1 MRADEAKESRS
12 RRILILTAGGCAV
25 LALCWLAFGRAKPAP
40 AASAPP
46 VAVSFAVVTRTDLPM
61 AIEALGSAQAWQ
73 GVVIRSQING
83 RLQRVAVEEGV
94 EVKVGDL
101 IAEIDPGPYRAAYMQ
116 AKGALQRDQA
126 QLELARLDLARYRG
140 LARHESIATQQVDAQ
155 AALVKQLEGT
165 LLLDQGLVNAA
176 QVNLEYCRITSPVSG
191 RVGVRLVDAGNLVST
206 SDATGIV
213 TINQLEPIAVTF
225 SVPQSEF
232 RRLTEA
238 SNAFRTRMAAA
249 AYSQED
255 GRQLDSGEL
264 RVADNHVDAA
274 TGTVQLKARF
284 ENAGRELW
292 PGQFVNVRLTL
303 TTLHDVIAVP
313 RSAINHGPD
322 GTFVY
327 VIGADSKVSVRPIK
341 VSLMQDASAVIE
353 EGLIP
358 GERVVTD
365 GQMSLKP
372 GSTVL
377 ERKAS

>member
-1 MRADEAKESRS
+1 
-12 RRILILTAGGCAV
+12 
-25 LALCWLAFGRAKPAP
+25 LCWFAFGRAKPAP
-40 AASAPP
+40 AASAAP
-46 VAVSFAVVTRTDLPM
+46 VAVSSAVVTRSNLPI

-94 EVKVGDL
+94 EVNVGDL

-116 AKGALQRDQA
+116 ARGALQRDQA
-126 QLELARLDLARYRG
+126 QLELARLDLNRYRG
-140 LARHESIATQQVDAQ
+140 LAKHESIATQQVDAQ

-165 LLLDQGLVNAA
+165 LLLDQGLVTAA

-206 SDATGIV
+206 SDTAGIV

-225 SVPQSEF
+225 SVPQTEF

-238 SNAFRTRMAAA
+238 SNAFRTSMAAV

-255 GRQLDSGEL
+255 GRQLDAGEL

-284 ENAGRELW
+284 ENTGRELW

-303 TTLHDVIAVP
+303 TTLHDVLAVP
-313 RSAINHGPD
+313 RAAINHGPD

-327 VIGADSKVSVRPIK
+327 VIGTDSKVSVRLVK
-341 VSLMQDASAVIE
+341 VSLMQDASAVIG
-353 EGLIP
+353 EGLAP

-365 GQMSLKP
+365 GQLSLKP
-372 GSTVL
+372 RSAVL
-377 ERKAS
+377 ERKGS

>member
-46 VAVSFAVVTRTDLPM
+46 VAVSSAVVTRTNLPI

-94 EVKVGDL
+94 EVNVGDL

-327 VIGADSKVSVRPIK
+327 VIGADSKVSVRLVK